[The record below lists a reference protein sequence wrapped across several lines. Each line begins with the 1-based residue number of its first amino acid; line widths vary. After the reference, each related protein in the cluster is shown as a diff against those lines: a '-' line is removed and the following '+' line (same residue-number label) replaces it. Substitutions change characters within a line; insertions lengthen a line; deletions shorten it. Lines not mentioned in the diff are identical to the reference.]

1 MSAGS
6 FAGAIAAG
14 FISDRIGRRL
24 SLFVASL
31 VWIIGAVIQCS
42 AQNVAHLVAGRV
54 ISGLSGILFFL
65 DIIQHDST

>member
-1 MSAGS
+1 MSVGS

-24 SLFVASL
+24 SLLVASL
-31 VWIIGAVIQCS
+31 VWITGAVIQCS

-54 ISGLSGILFFL
+54 ISGLSGILPGHHSTEL
-65 DIIQHDST
+65 DRS